1 MADLEHLILKA
12 EALLDR
18 LADYLPASKLAI
30 DWNALAWRWQV
41 IQGRGQLHPVAHP
54 HKIQLADICNV
65 DAQKA
70 EIVRNTAQFVKGFP
84 ANNVLLTGAR
94 GTGKSTL
101 VKALLSEFSNA
112 GLRIIEVDKQDL
124 VALPDIVALI
134 SNRPERFIIFCDD
147 LSFEASDPGYK
158 ALKVVLDG
166 SISATSE
173 NVLVYATSNRKHL
186 MPEFMA
192 ENLETQYVGEEI
204 RPGETSEEKIS
215 LSERFGLWLSFY
227 AFDQDEYLRVAE
239 HWLAQLGVKDFNE
252 ETRRAALMFSLTR
265 GARSGRV
272 AYQFARD
279 YAGRMALTSQQNL

>member
-1 MADLEHLILKA
+1 MADLAHLILRA

-18 LADYLPASKLAI
+18 LADYLPASDAAI
-30 DWNALAWRWQV
+30 DWSALAWRWQV
-41 IQGRGQLHPVAHP
+41 LQGRGHLHAVPHP

-101 VKALLSEFSNA
+101 VKALLSEFSKA

>member
-112 GLRIIEVDKQDL
+112 GLRIIEVNKQDL

-239 HWLAQLGVKDFNE
+239 HWLAQLGLKNFNE
-252 ETRRAALMFSLTR
+252 EARRAALMFSLTR

-279 YAGRMALTSQQNL
+279 YAGRMALTAQK